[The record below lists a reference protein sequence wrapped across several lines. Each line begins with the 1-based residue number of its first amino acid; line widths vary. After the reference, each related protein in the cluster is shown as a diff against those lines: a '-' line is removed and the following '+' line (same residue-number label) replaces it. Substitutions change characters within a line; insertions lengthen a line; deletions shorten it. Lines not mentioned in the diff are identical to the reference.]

1 MYSNFQKQ
9 SVSYEENRFKDNSYI
24 FHLSDKKNCSLKK
37 IVQRKLCQ
45 ISNQPLT
52 RMIVFPP
59 LT

>member
-37 IVQRKLCQ
+37 IV
-45 ISNQPLT
+45 
-52 RMIVFPP
+52 
-59 LT
+59 